1 MNSLMHEERFERWLK
16 VSIGLARFDP
26 FVVNLVQS
34 LGKMDAN
41 LCEMDVTL
49 INKYKQGGNVSE
61 DYDLI
66 QGHLTHSYLWILGS
80 YEVIRTLTQS
90 IKENKSDD
98 PVEVLEKF
106 QDAKKRF
113 ARLRIPLAKF
123 EAAKAH
129 NKTDFKIAY
138 PGFAYDIGIAWQ
150 VSDDVVISRQEL
162 SDLFLETLEFTRVKK
177 LSRSLANDALSRH
190 LDWFL

>member
-1 MNSLMHEERFERWLK
+1 MDSVMYEERFERWLK

-26 FVVNLVQS
+26 FLPDLVQS
-34 LGKMDAN
+34 LGKMDAT
-41 LCEMDVTL
+41 LCETDVSL
-49 INKYKQGGNVSE
+49 VEKYKQGGNANV
-61 DYDLI
+61 DYEVI

-90 IKENKSDD
+90 IKEKKSDD
-98 PVEVLEKF
+98 PAEVLERF
-106 QDAKKRF
+106 QNAKKRF
-113 ARLRIPLAKF
+113 SRLRIPLAKF

-138 PGFAYDIGIAWQ
+138 PGFAYQIGIAWQ

-162 SDLFLETLEFTRVKK
+162 SDLFLETLEFTRVLK
-177 LSRSLANDALSRH
+177 LRRSLANHDPSLH
-190 LDWFL
+190 LD

>member
-1 MNSLMHEERFERWLK
+1 MHSVMYEERFERWLK

-26 FVVNLVQS
+26 FVMSLVQN
-34 LGKMDAN
+34 LGQMDAS
-41 LCEMDVTL
+41 LCETDVSL
-49 INKYKQGGNVSE
+49 VEKYKQGGNANE
-61 DYDLI
+61 DYELI

-98 PVEVLEKF
+98 PVEVLERF
-106 QDAKKRF
+106 QNAKKRF

-129 NKTDFKIAY
+129 INTDFKIAY
-138 PGFAYDIGIAWQ
+138 PGFDYEIGIAWQ
-150 VSDDVVISRQEL
+150 VNDEVVISRQEL
-162 SDLFLETLEFTRVKK
+162 SDLFLETLEFTRVQK
-177 LSRSLANDALSRH
+177 LRRSLANHDPLSSA
-190 LDWFL
+190 

>member
-16 VSIGLARFDP
+16 VSIGLAQFDP

-34 LGKMDAN
+34 LGEMDAN

-90 IKENKSDD
+90 IKEKSDD

-177 LSRSLANDALSRH
+177 LSRSLANDTPSRH
-190 LDWFL
+190 LDWYL

>member
-1 MNSLMHEERFERWLK
+1 MDSVMYEERFERWLK

-26 FVVNLVQS
+26 FLPSLVQS
-34 LGKMDAN
+34 LGKMDAT
-41 LCEMDVTL
+41 LCETDVSL
-49 INKYKQGGNVSE
+49 VEKYRQGGNANE
-61 DYDLI
+61 DYEMI

-98 PVEVLEKF
+98 PAEVLERF
-106 QDAKKRF
+106 QNAKKRF

-138 PGFAYDIGIAWQ
+138 PGFAYQIGIAWQ

-162 SDLFLETLEFTRVKK
+162 SDLFLETLEFTRV
-177 LSRSLANDALSRH
+177 LELRRSLANHDPSLH
-190 LDWFL
+190 LD

>member
-177 LSRSLANDALSRH
+177 LSRSLANDAPLPSS
-190 LDWFL
+190 

>member
-1 MNSLMHEERFERWLK
+1 MDSVMYEERFERWLK

-26 FVVNLVQS
+26 FLPSLVQS
-34 LGKMDAN
+34 LGKMDAT
-41 LCEMDVTL
+41 LCETDVSL
-49 INKYKQGGNVSE
+49 VENYRQGGNANE
-61 DYDLI
+61 DYEMI

-98 PVEVLEKF
+98 PAEVLERF
-106 QDAKKRF
+106 QNAKKRF

-138 PGFAYDIGIAWQ
+138 PGFAYQIGIAWQ
-150 VSDDVVISRQEL
+150 VSNDVVISRQEL
-162 SDLFLETLEFTRVKK
+162 SDLFLETLEFTRVLK
-177 LSRSLANDALSRH
+177 LRRSLANHDSSLH
-190 LDWFL
+190 LD

>member
-1 MNSLMHEERFERWLK
+1 MDSVMYEERFERWLK

-26 FVVNLVQS
+26 FIPNLVQS
-34 LGKMDAN
+34 LGKMDAT
-41 LCEMDVTL
+41 LCEMDVSL
-49 INKYKQGGNVSE
+49 VEKYKQGGNANE
-61 DYDLI
+61 DYELI
-66 QGHLTHSYLWILGS
+66 QGHLTHSYLWVLGS

-98 PVEVLEKF
+98 PAEVLERF
-106 QDAKKRF
+106 QNAKKRF

-129 NKTDFKIAY
+129 NKTDYKIAY
-138 PGFAYDIGIAWQ
+138 PGFDYQVGIAWQ

-162 SDLFLETLEFTRVKK
+162 SDLFLETLEFTRVQK
-177 LSRSLANDALSRH
+177 LRRSLANHDSSLN
-190 LDWFL
+190 LD

>member
-1 MNSLMHEERFERWLK
+1 MDSVMYEERFERWLK

-26 FVVNLVQS
+26 FLPSLVQS
-34 LGKMDAN
+34 LGKMDAT
-41 LCEMDVTL
+41 LCETDVSL
-49 INKYKQGGNVSE
+49 VEKYRQGGNANE
-61 DYDLI
+61 DYEMI

-98 PVEVLEKF
+98 PAEVLERF
-106 QDAKKRF
+106 QNAKKRF

-123 EAAKAH
+123 EVAKAH

-138 PGFAYDIGIAWQ
+138 PGFAYQIGIAWQ

-162 SDLFLETLEFTRVKK
+162 SDLFLETLEFTRVLK
-177 LSRSLANDALSRH
+177 LRRSLANYDPSLH
-190 LDWFL
+190 LD

>member
-1 MNSLMHEERFERWLK
+1 MDSVMYEERFERWLK

-26 FVVNLVQS
+26 FVMSLVQS
-34 LGKMDAN
+34 LGQMDAN
-41 LCEMDVTL
+41 LCETDVSL
-49 INKYKQGGNVSE
+49 VEKYKQGGNANE
-61 DYDLI
+61 DYELI

-98 PVEVLEKF
+98 PVEVLKRF
-106 QDAKKRF
+106 QDTKKRF

-123 EAAKAH
+123 EAAKAN

-162 SDLFLETLEFTRVKK
+162 SDLFLETLEFTRVQK
-177 LSRSLANDALSRH
+177 LRRSLANDNPLSSS
-190 LDWFL
+190 

>member
-1 MNSLMHEERFERWLK
+1 MDSVMYEERFERWMK

-26 FVVNLVQS
+26 FVTSLVQS
-34 LGKMDAN
+34 LGQMDAN
-41 LCEMDVTL
+41 LCETDVNL
-49 INKYKQGGNVSE
+49 VEKYKQGGNANE
-61 DYDLI
+61 DYALI
-66 QGHLTHSYLWILGS
+66 QGHLTHLYLWIFGS
-80 YEVIRTLTQS
+80 DEVIRTLTQS

-98 PVEVLEKF
+98 PVEVLERF

-123 EAAKAH
+123 EAAKAY

-138 PGFAYDIGIAWQ
+138 SGFAYDIGIAWQ

-162 SDLFLETLEFTRVKK
+162 SDLFLETLEFTRVQK
-177 LSRSLANDALSRH
+177 LRRSLANDAPSRH
-190 LDWFL
+190 LE

>member
-1 MNSLMHEERFERWLK
+1 MDSVIYEERFERWLK

-26 FVVNLVQS
+26 FLPSLVQS
-34 LGKMDAN
+34 LGKMDAT
-41 LCEMDVTL
+41 LCETDVSL
-49 INKYKQGGNVSE
+49 VEKYKQGGNANE
-61 DYDLI
+61 DYEMI

-98 PVEVLEKF
+98 PAEVLERF
-106 QDAKKRF
+106 QNAKKRF

-123 EAAKAH
+123 EAVKAH

-138 PGFAYDIGIAWQ
+138 PGFAYQIGIAWQ

-162 SDLFLETLEFTRVKK
+162 SDLFLETLEFTRVLK
-177 LSRSLANDALSRH
+177 LRRSLANHDPSLH
-190 LDWFL
+190 LN

>member
-1 MNSLMHEERFERWLK
+1 MDSVIYEERFERWLK

-26 FVVNLVQS
+26 FLPSLVQS
-34 LGKMDAN
+34 LGKMDAT
-41 LCEMDVTL
+41 LCETDVSL
-49 INKYKQGGNVSE
+49 VEKYKQGGNANE
-61 DYDLI
+61 DYEMI

-90 IKENKSDD
+90 IQENKSDD
-98 PVEVLEKF
+98 PAEVLERF
-106 QDAKKRF
+106 QNAKKRF

-138 PGFAYDIGIAWQ
+138 PGFAYQIGIAWQ

-162 SDLFLETLEFTRVKK
+162 SDLFLETLEFTRVLK
-177 LSRSLANDALSRH
+177 LRRSLANHDPSLH
-190 LDWFL
+190 LN